1 MSTLLVNPDARVS
14 FVTIDENHRCAIVD
28 DFLVEPGPVRDFAM
42 RIRDQ
47 FLLPERSY
55 PGLTVDVGA
64 ASMGDV
70 YRFLRRRMSRE
81 FGFLRGDIEFSS
93 MLAITS
99 LQPDELSNLQRIC
112 HTDPRREA
120 GRVNYASV
128 LYLFDDEDLGGT
140 AFYRWRN
147 RSLIENATK
156 LDLDDPREALSYLQE
171 HSAYFREPP
180 SYMAGSNDIAEQLAT
195 IPAKFNRLLFY
206 SGDVPH
212 SADIENPLLLSDDP
226 GTGRL
231 TLNSFA
237 SALPATNNL

>member
-1 MSTLLVNPDARVS
+1 MSTLLVNPDAQVS
-14 FVTIDENHRCAIVD
+14 FASIDENHRCAIVD
-28 DFLVEPGPVRDFAM
+28 NFLVEPGPVRDFALQ
-42 RIRDQ
+42 IRNQ
-47 FLLPERSY
+47 FLMPERSY
-55 PGLTVDVGA
+55 PGLTVDVSA
-64 ASMGDV
+64 ASMGDI

-99 LQPDELSNLQRIC
+99 LQPQELSNLQRIC

-128 LYLFDDEDLGGT
+128 LYLFDDDDLGGT
-140 AFYRWRN
+140 AFYRWKD
-147 RSLIENATK
+147 RSLIEEATR
-156 LDLDDPREALSYLQE
+156 LDLDDPAKALGYLQE
-171 HSAYFREPP
+171 HSAYFRERPC
-180 SYMAGSNDIAEQLAT
+180 YMSGSNDIAERLTT

-212 SADIENPLLLSDDP
+212 SADIENPGLLSDDP

-237 SALPATNNL
+237 SALPLD

>member
-1 MSTLLVNPDARVS
+1 MSTLLVNPDAQVS
-14 FVTIDENHRCAIVD
+14 FVSIDESHQCAIVD

-42 RIRDQ
+42 QIRDQ
-47 FLLPERSY
+47 FVMPERSY
-55 PGLTVDVGA
+55 PGLTVDVSA
-64 ASMGDV
+64 ASMGDI

-81 FGFLRGDIEFSS
+81 FSFLRGDIEFSS

-99 LQPDELSNLQRIC
+99 LQPQELSNLQRIC

-120 GRVNYASV
+120 DRVNYASV
-128 LYLFDDEDLGGT
+128 LYLFDSGDLGGT
-140 AFYRWRN
+140 AFYRWRD
-147 RSLIENATK
+147 RSLIEEATR
-156 LDLDDPREALSYLQE
+156 LDLDDPVKALGYLQE

-180 SYMAGSNDIAEQLAT
+180 CYMTGSNDIAERLTT

-212 SADIENPLLLSDDP
+212 SACIENPGLLSDDP

-237 SALPATNNL
+237 SALPAYR

>member
-1 MSTLLVNPDARVS
+1 MSTLLVNPDAQVS
-14 FVTIDENHRCAIVD
+14 FVSIDESHQCAIVD

-42 RIRDQ
+42 QIRDQ
-47 FLLPERSY
+47 FVMPERSY
-55 PGLTVDVGA
+55 PGLTVDVSA
-64 ASMGDV
+64 ASMGDI

-81 FGFLRGDIEFSS
+81 FSFLRGDIDFSS

-99 LQPDELSNLQRIC
+99 LQPQELSNHQRIC

-128 LYLFDDEDLGGT
+128 LYLFDSGDLGGT
-140 AFYRWRN
+140 AFYRWRD
-147 RSLIENATK
+147 RSLIEEATR
-156 LDLDDPREALSYLQE
+156 LDLDDPVKALGYLQE

-180 SYMAGSNDIAEQLAT
+180 CYMTGSNDIAERLTT

-212 SADIENPLLLSDDP
+212 SACIENPGLLSDDP

-237 SALPATNNL
+237 SALPAYR